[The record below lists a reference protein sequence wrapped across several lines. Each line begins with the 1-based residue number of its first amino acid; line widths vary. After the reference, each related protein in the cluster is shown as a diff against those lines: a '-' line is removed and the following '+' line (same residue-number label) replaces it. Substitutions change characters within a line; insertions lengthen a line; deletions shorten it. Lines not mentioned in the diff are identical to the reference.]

1 MVSTLSLCGYE
12 DPVQVLN
19 LFNRWCKKDGR
30 ILLMEHGISSVL
42 PLAWLQKVLDPVA
55 YRLVGCHQKRDIMDI
70 IRSSDVVVERAEHH
84 WAGTV
89 HLVWAKPGNLSV
101 NP

>member
-1 MVSTLSLCGYE
+1 M
-12 DPVQVLN
+12 
-19 LFNRWCKKDGR
+19 
-30 ILLMEHGISSVL
+30 LMEHGISSVL